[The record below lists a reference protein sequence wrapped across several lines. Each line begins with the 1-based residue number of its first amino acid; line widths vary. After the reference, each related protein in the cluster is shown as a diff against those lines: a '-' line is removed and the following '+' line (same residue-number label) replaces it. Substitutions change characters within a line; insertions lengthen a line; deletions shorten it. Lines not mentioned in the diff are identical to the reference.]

1 MMISIS
7 LLFNLLIIYYVNL
20 VWGLGPL
27 HICATLLE
35 ELWLTSVL
43 LITEVNQ
50 SLQLKSRIIMTIRCV
65 QKQPERQDD
74 YSCVRQSVKLQ
85 N

>member
-50 SLQLKSRIIMTIRCV
+50 SLQL
-65 QKQPERQDD
+65 E
-74 YSCVRQSVKLQ
+74 Q
-85 N
+85 NNNDNKMCTKTTRTTR